1 MQEINFT
8 ELFAK
13 SPIGYLSASTI
24 WDEHQQLIDYRIEY
38 VNEAYA
44 QSYGVQV
51 GHLIG
56 KKVSEFSSQSDFPKD
71 WLSRIQHSIE
81 SNDARTFQQYA
92 PQIKRWFNVQI
103 LANSKDRFVMQFWD
117 ATDAKLNEENVNSL
131 LKMFEDALF
140 ELDENLVFKNVSS
153 SSDSLLFFPKEF
165 FLGKSVNELFQGE
178 LLNHFLDAFEKA
190 RQTREVHIIQYN
202 APELFPDKEFRA
214 RILYRNIG
222 NVENDFFVSIVD
234 ITAKKNAEKAVEFR
248 KDFEQLLVDCTTL
261 IIQSDEASFDDK
273 MNEVLAKI
281 GLFSKVD
288 RSYFFRFDY
297 DAQTCSNTHEW
308 CKEGVS
314 PEKENL
320 QDVPTAAVPTWLR
333 EMLEGK
339 EVYIDDLSKL
349 SEEWAFEKEI
359 LEPQG
364 IKSLLSLPVMESNYL
379 YGFIGFDAVSE
390 KVEWTQDSRN
400 LLRILAD
407 NLGSVIKRN
416 IQNQELKVKTDLATA
431 ASKAKS
437 EFLAN
442 MSHEIR
448 TPLNGVVGFAELLKG
463 TPLDRVQLQYV
474 KNLHE
479 SAVSLMDLINQ
490 ILDFSKIEAGKMV
503 LDLDKTDLRQVLEN
517 ACTLVR
523 HYTGMKGLNFRVQ
536 IDEKLPRFVITDAVR
551 LRQVVVNILSNA
563 VKFTSEGEVFLNAE
577 LISRNGLVNRVKVS
591 VRDSGIGI
599 SEEQQKFLFK
609 AFVQADTSTT
619 KKYGGTGLGLVISNN
634 LLGMMNSSLK
644 LSSAPGKGSNF
655 NFEIDLQEESGER
668 ILEDIPLLK
677 KNIAVVSYNQQF
689 IEDVKQVLEQK
700 KIPLMVFTSLESLV
714 ASVIR
719 NEVPEVIVV
728 SDNGTS
734 DLGLDFIS
742 KLRESALPQITDV
755 PVVCFHRLES
765 AAIYDRCTKL
775 KNVVPILEP
784 VLPSELVIH
793 LKQYEYKIEEML
805 PDVASKTAL
814 SNKMGDPNKKAL
826 LIVEDNDVNLLLTKI
841 IVSQL
846 YPDVEIVEAVNGLI
860 AVQAAAARPFNLI
873 LMDIQMPEM
882 DGHEA
887 TRQIRKSRYAQTPII
902 ALTAN
907 AIAGEE
913 EKCLDAG
920 ANGYITK
927 PIDREKLKVELSK
940 FLS

>member
-13 SPIGYLSASTI
+13 SPIGYLSATTI
-24 WDEHQQLIDYRIEY
+24 WNELQQLVDYRIDY

-44 QSYGVQV
+44 QSYGIQV
-51 GHLIG
+51 GELIG
-56 KKVSEFSSQSDFPKD
+56 KKFSEFSSQSDFSKE
-71 WLSRIQHSIE
+71 WLSQIQYSIE
-81 SNDARTFQQYA
+81 ANDARTFQQYA
-92 PQIKRWFNVQI
+92 PQIKRWFNGQI

-131 LKMFEDALF
+131 LKIFEDALF

-153 SSDSLLFFPKEF
+153 SSDSLLFFPKEY
-165 FLGKSVNELFQGE
+165 FLGKSVNELFKGE
-178 LLNHFLDAFEKA
+178 LLSRFLDVFEKA
-190 RQTREVHIIQYN
+190 RQTREVQIIQYN

-214 RILYRNIG
+214 RVLYRNIG

-234 ITAKKNAEKAVEFR
+234 ITAKKTAEKALQFR

-261 IIQSDEASFDDK
+261 VIQSDEGSFDDK

-297 DAQTCSNTHEW
+297 EAQTCSNTHEW

-314 PEKENL
+314 PEKDNL
-320 QDVPTAAVPTWLR
+320 QDLPTAAVPTWLR

-339 EVYIDDLSKL
+339 EVYIDDLSTL
-349 SEEWAFEKEI
+349 SAEWAFEKEI

-379 YGFIGFDAVSE
+379 FGFIGFDAVSE

-416 IQNQELKVKTDLATA
+416 IQNQELKVKTELATA

-463 TPLDRVQLQYV
+463 TSLDSIQMQYI

-503 LDLDKTDLRQVLEN
+503 LDLDKSDLRQVLEN

-523 HYTGMKGLNFRVQ
+523 HVTGMKGLNFRVK

-551 LRQVVVNILSNA
+551 LRQVIVNILSNA
-563 VKFTSEGEVFLNAE
+563 VKFTSEGDVFLSAE
-577 LISRNGLVNRVKVS
+577 LVSRNGLVNRIKVS
-591 VRDSGIGI
+591 VKDSGIGI

-634 LLGMMNSSLK
+634 LLGMMNSGLQ
-644 LSSAPGKGSNF
+644 LSSAQGRGSNF
-655 NFEIDLQEESGER
+655 YFEIDLQEESGER
-668 ILEDIPLLK
+668 IMEDIPILK
-677 KNIAVVSYNQQF
+677 KNIAIVSYNQQF
-689 IEDVKQVLEQK
+689 INDVKQILEQK
-700 KIPLMVFTSLESLV
+700 NIALMVFNTLEALV
-714 ASVIR
+714 ASVIN
-719 NEVPEVIVV
+719 NEVPDVIVV
-728 SDNGTS
+728 NDNANH

-742 KLRESALPQITDV
+742 KLRESALPQISDV
-755 PVVCFHRLES
+755 PVVCYHRLES
-765 AAIYDRCTKL
+765 AAVYDRCTKL
-775 KNVVPILEP
+775 KNVVPILQP
-784 VLPSELVIH
+784 VLPSELAIH
-793 LKQYEYKIEEML
+793 LKQYEYKMEALL
-805 PDVASKTAL
+805 PDAAKQEELTASL
-814 SNKMGDPNKKAL
+814 EVPNRKAI

-846 YPDVEIVEAVNGLI
+846 YPDLEIVEAVNGLI
-860 AVQAAAARPFNLI
+860 AVQAASARPFNLI

-887 TRQIRKSRYAQTPII
+887 TKQIRKSKYSDTPII

-913 EKCLDAG
+913 EKCLEAG

-927 PIDREKLKVELSK
+927 PIDREKLKAELSK

>member
-1 MQEINFT
+1 MQELNFS

-13 SPIGYLSASTI
+13 SPVGYLSATTV
-24 WDEHQQLIDYRIEY
+24 WKEGALVDYVIAF
-38 VNEAYA
+38 VNDSYA
-44 QSYGVQV
+44 NIYGLET
-51 GHLIG
+51 GSLIG
-56 KKVSEFSSQSDFPKD
+56 KRFSEFASMSDYSKE
-71 WLSRIQHSIE
+71 WLAKIQDAIE
-81 SNDARTFQQYA
+81 SKNAKTFQQYA
-92 PQIKRWFNVQI
+92 PQIKRWFNGQV
-103 LANSKDRFVMQFWD
+103 LSNSKEHFLMQFWD
-117 ATDAKLNEENVNSL
+117 VTDAKLSAENVNSL
-131 LKMFEDALF
+131 LKIFEDALF

-153 SSDSLLFFPKEF
+153 SSDSLLFFPKDF
-165 FLGKSVNELFQGE
+165 FLGKSVYELFTGA
-178 LLNHFLDAFEKA
+178 LLDQYIEVFEKA
-190 RQTREVHIIQYN
+190 RQTREVQIIQYS
-202 APELFPDKEFRA
+202 APELFPEKEFRA
-214 RILYRNIG
+214 RVLYRNIG

-288 RSYFFRFDY
+288 RSYFFRFDN

-308 CKEGVS
+308 CKDGVS
-314 PEKENL
+314 PEKDNL
-320 QDVPTAAVPTWLR
+320 QDLPIEAIPAWVNN
-333 EMLEGK
+333 MLQGK
-339 EVYIDDLSKL
+339 EVYIDDLNAL
-349 SEEWAFEKEI
+349 SEEWSSVKEI

-390 KVEWTQDSRN
+390 KVEWNQDSRN
-400 LLRILAD
+400 LLRILSD

-416 IQNQELKVKTDLATA
+416 IQNHELKVKTDLATA

-463 TPLDRVQLQYV
+463 TPLDSVQMQYV

-517 ACTLVR
+517 ASTLVR
-523 HYTGMKGLNFRVQ
+523 HYTGMKGLNFRVR

-551 LRQVVVNILSNA
+551 LRQVIVNILSNA

-577 LISRNGLVNRVKVS
+577 LTSINGLVNRVKVS

-634 LLGMMNSSLK
+634 LLGMMNSGLK

-677 KNIAVVSYNQQF
+677 KHIAVVSHNQQF

-719 NEVPEVIVV
+719 NEVPDVIVV
-728 SDNGTS
+728 SDSGANE
-734 DLGLDFIS
+734 LGLDFIS
-742 KLRESALPQITDV
+742 KLRESALPQISAV
-755 PVVCFHRLES
+755 PVVCYHRLES

-784 VLPSELVIH
+784 VLPSELIIH
-793 LKQYEYKIEEML
+793 LKQYEYKIEETVS
-805 PDVASKTAL
+805 DVASKTAL
-814 SNKMGDPNKKAL
+814 SHNLGDPNRKAI

-887 TRQIRKSRYAQTPII
+887 TRQIRKSRYAQTPIV

-927 PIDREKLKVELSK
+927 PIDREKLKAELSK

>member
-1 MQEINFT
+1 M
-8 ELFAK
+8 
-13 SPIGYLSASTI
+13 GYLSATTI
-24 WDEHQQLIDYRIEY
+24 WKENQLVDYTIDF
-38 VNEAYA
+38 VNEACANIYGF
-44 QSYGVQV
+44 QSGS
-51 GHLIG
+51 LIG
-56 KKVSEFSSQSDFPKD
+56 KKFSDFAANTDYSKE
-71 WLSRIQHSIE
+71 WLGKIQSAIE
-81 SNDARTFQQYA
+81 AKNSQPFQQYA
-92 PQIKRWFNVQI
+92 PQIKRWYNGQI
-103 LANSKDRFVMQFWD
+103 LSNSKDRFIIQFWD
-117 ATDAKLNEENVNSL
+117 VTEEKLNEESVNSL
-131 LKMFEDALF
+131 LRIFEDALF
-140 ELDENLVFKNVSS
+140 ELDDQLVFKKVSY
-153 SSDSLLFFPKEF
+153 SSDSLLFFPKEH
-165 FLGKSVNELFQGE
+165 FLGKSLQELFHGQ
-178 LLNHFLDAFEKA
+178 LLDTFMETFKLA
-190 RQTREVHIIQYN
+190 RETKEVQIIQYN
-202 APELFPDKEFRA
+202 APDIFPDKEFRA
-214 RILYRNIG
+214 RVLYRTIG
-222 NVENDFFVSIVD
+222 GVENDYFVSIVD
-234 ITAKKNAEKAVEFR
+234 ITAKKKAEKALQFR
-248 KDFEQLLVDCTTL
+248 KEFEQLLVDCTTL
-261 IIQSDEASFDDK
+261 IIQSDEASFDEK

-297 DAQTCSNTHEW
+297 NAQTCSNTHEW
-308 CKEGVS
+308 CKDGVN
-314 PEKENL
+314 PEKDNL
-320 QDVPTAAVPTWLR
+320 QDIPIEAVPTWVAN
-333 EMLEGK
+333 MLQGK
-339 EVYIDDLSKL
+339 EVYIDDLDAL
-349 SEEWAFEKEI
+349 SDDWASEKEI

-364 IKSLLSLPVMESNYL
+364 IKSLLSLPVMESNHL
-379 YGFIGFDAVSE
+379 YGFLGFDAVSE

-416 IQNQELKVKTDLATA
+416 LQNEELRIKTEMATA

-463 TPLDRVQLQYV
+463 TSLDSVQMQYI

-523 HYTGMKGLNFRVQ
+523 HVTGMKGLNFRVQ
-536 IDEKLPRFVITDAVR
+536 IDEKLPRYVITDAVR
-551 LRQVVVNILSNA
+551 LRQVIVNILSNA
-563 VKFTSEGEVFLNAE
+563 VKFTPEGEVFLNAE
-577 LISRNGLVNRVKVS
+577 LISRSNGINKVKIS

-634 LLGMMNSSLK
+634 LLGMMNSGLN
-644 LSSAPGKGSNF
+644 LVSSPGKGSNF
-655 NFEIDLQEESGER
+655 YFEIDLQEESSER
-668 ILEDIPLLK
+668 ILEDMPTLK
-677 KNIAVVSYNQQF
+677 KHIAIVSFNDQF
-689 IEDVKQVLEQK
+689 INDVKQVLEQK
-700 KIPLMVFTSLESLV
+700 NIPLMVFKSLENLV

-719 NEVPEVIVV
+719 NEVPDVIVV
-728 SDNGTS
+728 SDNGKD

-742 KLRESALPQITDV
+742 KLRESALPQIADV
-755 PVVCFHRLES
+755 PVVCYHHLEV
-765 AAIYDRCTKL
+765 AAIYDRCTRL

-784 VLPSELVIH
+784 VLPSELTIH
-793 LKQYEYKIEEML
+793 LKQYELRTEIIEKEL
-805 PDVASKTAL
+805 PKDIVQTPAS
-814 SNKMGDPNKKAL
+814 DPHRKAI

-860 AVQAAAARPFNLI
+860 AVQAADARPFDLV

-887 TRQIRKSRYAQTPII
+887 TRKIRQSKYSQTPII

-913 EKCLDAG
+913 EECLESG

-927 PIDREKLKVELSK
+927 PIDRDKLKVELSK

>member
-1 MQEINFT
+1 MNFT

-24 WDEHQQLIDYRIEY
+24 WDEHQQRIDYRIEY

-44 QSYGVQV
+44 NIYGIEIGNLV
-51 GHLIG
+51 G
-56 KKVSEFSSQSDFPKD
+56 KRFSEFSQNSNYSKE
-71 WLSRIQHSIE
+71 WLSKIQKAIE
-81 SNDARTFQQYA
+81 SGDSQAFQQYA
-92 PQIKRWFNVQI
+92 PQVRRWFNGQVLSYSTESFI
-103 LANSKDRFVMQFWD
+103 IQFWD
-117 ATDAKLNEENVNSL
+117 VTEAKLTAENVNSL
-131 LKMFEDALF
+131 LRIFEDALF
-140 ELDENLVFKNVSS
+140 ELDDNLVFKNVSA
-153 SSDSLLFFPKEF
+153 SSDSLLFFPRDF
-165 FLGKSVNELFQGE
+165 FLGKSINELFQGN
-178 LLNHFLDAFEKA
+178 LLSRFLDVFEKA
-190 RQTREVHIIQYN
+190 RQTREVQIIQYN
-202 APELFPDKEFRA
+202 APEIFPGKEFRA
-214 RILYRNIG
+214 RVLYRNIDAE
-222 NVENDFFVSIVD
+222 ENDFFVSIVD
-234 ITAKKNAEKAVEFR
+234 ITAKKNAEKALEFR

-261 IIQSDEASFDDK
+261 VIQSDEASFDDK

-308 CKEGVS
+308 CKDGVS
-314 PEKENL
+314 PEKDNL
-320 QDVPTAAVPTWLR
+320 QDLPIEAIPAWVNN
-333 EMLEGK
+333 MLQGK
-339 EVYIDDLSKL
+339 EVYIDDLNAL
-349 SEEWAFEKEI
+349 SEEWSSVKEI

-463 TPLDRVQLQYV
+463 TPLDSVQMQYV

-490 ILDFSKIEAGKMV
+490 ILDFSKIEAGKMI

-536 IDEKLPRFVITDAVR
+536 IDDKLPRFVITDAVR
-551 LRQVVVNILSNA
+551 LRQVIVNILSNA

-634 LLGMMNSSLK
+634 LLGMMNSGLK

-655 NFEIDLQEESGER
+655 NFEIDLQEESRER

-719 NEVPEVIVV
+719 NEVPDVIVV

-734 DLGLDFIS
+734 DLGLDFIA
-742 KLRESALPQITDV
+742 KLRESALPQISDV
-755 PVVCFHRLES
+755 PVVCYHRLES

-793 LKQYEYKIEEML
+793 LKQYEYKIEETVS
-805 PDVASKTAL
+805 DVASKTTLA
-814 SNKMGDPNKKAL
+814 NNIEDPNKKAL

-887 TRQIRKSRYAQTPII
+887 TRQIRKSKYAQTPII

-913 EKCLDAG
+913 EKCLEAG

-927 PIDREKLKVELSK
+927 PIDREKLKAELSK

>member
-1 MQEINFT
+1 MQELNFS

-13 SPIGYLSASTI
+13 SPVGYLSATTI
-24 WDEHQQLIDYRIEY
+24 WKDDKLVDYTINF

-44 QSYGVQV
+44 NIYGLQT
-51 GHLIG
+51 GSLIG
-56 KKVSEFSSQSDFPKD
+56 KKFSDFATNSDYSKE
-71 WLSRIQHSIE
+71 WLSKIQNAIE
-81 SNDARTFQQYA
+81 SNNSQPFQQYA
-92 PQIKRWFNVQI
+92 PQIKRWFNGQI
-103 LANSKDRFVMQFWD
+103 LSNSKEHFIIQFWD
-117 ATDAKLNEENVNSL
+117 VTEEKLNAESVNSL
-131 LKMFEDALF
+131 LRIFEDALF
-140 ELDENLVFKNVSS
+140 ELDENLVFKKVSYA
-153 SSDSLLFFPKEF
+153 SDSLLFFPKEQ
-165 FLGKSVNELFQGE
+165 FLGRSVNELFQGE
-178 LLNHFLDAFEKA
+178 LLEKFSETFERA
-190 RQTREVHIIQYN
+190 RETKEVQIIQYT
-202 APELFPDKEFRA
+202 APEIFPDKEFRA
-214 RILYRNIG
+214 RVLYRTIG
-222 NVENDFFVSIVD
+222 GVENDYFVSIVD
-234 ITAKKNAEKAVEFR
+234 ITAKKNAEKSLQFR
-248 KDFEQLLVDCTTL
+248 KEFEQLLVDCTTL
-261 IIQSDEASFDDK
+261 IIQSDEESFDVK

-297 DAQTCSNTHEW
+297 SAQTCSNTHEW

-314 PEKENL
+314 PEKDNL
-320 QDVPTAAVPTWLR
+320 QDVPIEAVPAWVAN
-333 EMLEGK
+333 MLQGK
-339 EVYIDDLSKL
+339 EVYIDDLDAL
-349 SEEWAFEKEI
+349 SEEWASEKEI

-364 IKSLLSLPVMESNYL
+364 IKSLLSLPVMESNHL
-379 YGFIGFDAVSE
+379 YGFLGFDAVTE

-416 IQNQELKVKTDLATA
+416 LQNEELRVKTEMATE
-431 ASKAKS
+431 ASRAKS

-463 TPLDRVQLQYV
+463 TSLDSVQMQYI

-517 ACTLVR
+517 ACALVR
-523 HYTGMKGLNFRVQ
+523 HVTGMKGLNFRVK
-536 IDEKLPRFVITDAVR
+536 IDEKLPRYVITDAVR
-551 LRQVVVNILSNA
+551 LRQVIVNILSNA
-563 VKFTSEGEVFLNAE
+563 VKFTSEGEVFLSAE
-577 LISRNGLVNRVKVS
+577 LISRSSGSNKVKIS

-634 LLGMMNSSLK
+634 LLGMMNSGLK
-644 LSSAPGKGSNF
+644 LVSAPGKGSNF
-655 NFEIDLQEESGER
+655 YFEIDLQEENSER
-668 ILEDIPLLK
+668 ILEDMPALRK
-677 KNIAVVSYNQQF
+677 HIAVVSFNSEF
-689 IEDVKQVLEQK
+689 IDDIKQVLEQK
-700 KIPLMVFTSLESLV
+700 NIPLMIFKSLEGLV

-719 NEVPEVIVV
+719 NEVPDVIVV
-728 SDNGTS
+728 SDNGTN

-742 KLRESALPQITDV
+742 KLRESALPQIADV
-755 PVVCFHRLES
+755 PVVCYHRLES
-765 AAIYDRCTKL
+765 AAIYDRCTRL

-784 VLPSELVIH
+784 VLPSELTIH
-793 LKQYEYKIEEML
+793 LKQYEYKTEPVEKDNAIIESSPTREL
-805 PDVASKTAL
+805 
-814 SNKMGDPNKKAL
+814 DPHRKAV

-846 YPDVEIVEAVNGLI
+846 YPEVEIVEAVNGLV
-860 AVQAAAARPFNLI
+860 AVQAAEARPFNLV

-887 TRQIRKSRYAQTPII
+887 TRRIRKSKYSQTPII

-907 AIAGEE
+907 AISGEE
-913 EKCLDAG
+913 EKCIEAG
-920 ANGYITK
+920 ADGYITK
-927 PIDREKLKVELSK
+927 PIDRDKLKVQLAK